1 MIKLVWTSK
10 NVLTSKIENNFYPW
24 VFVVLYLCSYRV
36 VWGAF
41 RWRFSLACVPS
52 SLVCLLLAH
61 HVSTCMWLT
70 CLGSITVL
78 QFKFLP
84 KDTVADWMRPL
95 ENLLPINTCNFLLG
109 FHTHATQVCSRKVTQ
124 ERWLVIMGSC
134 RPLLSGN
141 CESGSMFLIAAICC
155 QLSPVGEPLRAMSV
169 RGQEGTHS
177 FLLSS

>member
-1 MIKLVWTSK
+1 MR
-10 NVLTSKIENNFYPW
+10 
-24 VFVVLYLCSYRV
+24 VFVLWCLCSYRV
-36 VWGAF
+36 VQIAF

-52 SLVCLLLAH
+52 SLVWLLLAR
-61 HVSTCMWLT
+61 VRRASTCMRLT

-78 QFKFLP
+78 QSKFLP
-84 KDTVADWMRPL
+84 KDTVADWTRPL
-95 ENLLPINTCNFLLG
+95 ENLLPINTWYFLLG
-109 FHTHATQVCSRKVTQ
+109 SHANASQVRSRKATQ
-124 ERWLVIMGSC
+124 ERRLVIMGSC
-134 RPLLSGN
+134 RPLLPGD